1 MDNIFSFS
9 ELNIQLPFT
18 NVLDNIDVGVI
29 VYNSNGDFVFMNTM
43 MVNWRNIP
51 RQEYLKMNV
60 RDFYSVLDV
69 CVFDLVCQKKSRVC
83 RLQHYKDFQ
92 KADGITRTR
101 IVTGNPIFDGQGNIQ
116 YCLLYTSR
124 CV

>member
-51 RQEYLKMNV
+51 RQ
-60 RDFYSVLDV
+60 
-69 CVFDLVCQKKSRVC
+69 
-83 RLQHYKDFQ
+83 
-92 KADGITRTR
+92 
-101 IVTGNPIFDGQGNIQ
+101 
-116 YCLLYTSR
+116 
-124 CV
+124 